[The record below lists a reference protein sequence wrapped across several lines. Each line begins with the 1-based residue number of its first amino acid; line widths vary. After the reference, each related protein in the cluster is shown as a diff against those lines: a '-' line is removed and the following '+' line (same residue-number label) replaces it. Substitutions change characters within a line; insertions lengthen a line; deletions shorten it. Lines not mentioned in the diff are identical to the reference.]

1 MNVLKELFP
10 YEAAGSP
17 VFSYCNGA
25 FGPFYVQKKDGVFSL
40 CKNNADDKKGLYF
53 TRTAKNAAVNP
64 YAEEFE
70 PSPVPGAT
78 VNVKVNKQ
86 GDIIPTARKPNLRHI
101 E

>member
-40 CKNNADDKKGLYF
+40 C
-53 TRTAKNAAVNP
+53 KNAAVNP